1 MKVRRC
7 AAIAAALAFALAV
20 VALGVLWAAG
30 QWLSQPA
37 ARAIG
42 AAPADFGAQV
52 VRIPLPTSEGAF
64 VAGWFKPGQPRGG
77 AVLLLHGVRA
87 DRTQMLAR
95 ARFLAAAGYA
105 TLLIDLP
112 AHGESSGDRIT
123 FGAREG
129 EGVNAALAFLR
140 AQAPGERVAVIGVS
154 LGAASTVLAL
164 PQPEPDALVLESMFP
179 SIEDAVGNRLA
190 GTLGPAGRHLA
201 PLLLWQLPLPLG
213 VHTADLRP
221 EARLAQWHAPVLIS
235 SGSEDRHTPWHETE
249 RLFAAAHAPKA
260 LWRVKGAAHVDLHA
274 FAPAQYQQRVLAF
287 LAAHL
292 RGAPAAP

>member
-1 MKVRRC
+1 
-7 AAIAAALAFALAV
+7 
-20 VALGVLWAAG
+20 
-30 QWLSQPA
+30 
-37 ARAIG
+37 
-42 AAPADFGAQV
+42 
-52 VRIPLPTSEGAF
+52 
-64 VAGWFKPGQPRGG
+64 
-77 AVLLLHGVRA
+77 
-87 DRTQMLAR
+87 MLAR

-112 AHGESSGDRIT
+112 THGESSGDHIT

-129 EGVNAALAFLR
+129 EGVKAALAFLR
-140 AQAPGERVAVIGVS
+140 SQVPGERVAVIGAS

-179 SIEDAVGNRLA
+179 AIEDAVGNRLA

-201 PLLLWQLPLPLG
+201 PLLLWQLPLRLG
-213 VHTADLRP
+213 VHTADLRT

>member
-7 AAIAAALAFALAV
+7 AAIVAALAVA
-20 VALGVLWAAG
+20 ALGVLWAPG

-64 VAGWFKPGQPRGG
+64 VSGWFKSGQPQGG
-77 AVLLLHGVRA
+77 AVLLLHGVRS

-112 AHGESSGDRIT
+112 AHGESSGDHIT

-129 EGVNAALAFLR
+129 DGVKAALAFLR
-140 AQAPGERVAVIGVS
+140 AQARGERVAVIGVS

-164 PQPEPDALVLESMFP
+164 PQPAPDALVLESMFP
-179 SIEDAVGNRLA
+179 TIEDAVGNRLV

-201 PLLLWQLPLPLG
+201 PLLLWQLPLRLG
-213 VHTADLRP
+213 VHAADLRP
-221 EARLAQWHAPVLIS
+221 EARLAQWHAPVLIA
-235 SGSEDRHTPWHETE
+235 SGSQDRHTPWHETE
-249 RLFAAAHAPKA
+249 RLFAAAPSPKE
-260 LWRVKGAAHVDLHA
+260 LWRVEGAAHVDLHA
-274 FAPAQYQQRVLAF
+274 FAPAPYQQRVLAF
-287 LAAHL
+287 LAVHL
-292 RGAPAAP
+292 RGAPVGS